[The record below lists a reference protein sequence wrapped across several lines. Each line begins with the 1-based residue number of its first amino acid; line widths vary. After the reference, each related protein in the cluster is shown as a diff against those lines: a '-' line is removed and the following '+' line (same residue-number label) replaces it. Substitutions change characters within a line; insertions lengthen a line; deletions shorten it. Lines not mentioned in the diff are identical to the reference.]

1 MLPELAL
8 AIALLASVATAS
20 QNDTCY
26 FPDGTQAQYSDTPY
40 VPCKE
45 TSADGVTYCCGRDD
59 MCTISGYCIG
69 DAGVFY
75 RGGCTDQ
82 TWTSSLCPVLC
93 AQGA

>member
-1 MLPELAL
+1 MLARLTL
-8 AIALLASVATAS
+8 GVFLLTSIATAS
-20 QNDTCY
+20 LNSTCF
-26 FPDGTQAQYSDTPY
+26 FPDGSEAQYSNTPY

-45 TSADGVTYCCGRDD
+45 TSADGVTYCCGQND
-59 MCTISGYCIG
+59 MCTVSGYCIG

-82 TWTSSLCPVLC
+82 TWTSGLCPELC